1 MLAEGVSLTAVAGHL
16 GDTIE
21 TVSRVYALWLRDDR
35 DLSADALESMLVV
48 SHVCHGDQA
57 GTLE

>member
-48 SHVCHGDQA
+48 SHVCHGD
-57 GTLE
+57 